1 MKAFFV
7 VTFDFL
13 PSVDVEISVITG
25 GKVTENS
32 EAVYRYSVIGFIT
45 SH

>member
-13 PSVDVEISVITG
+13 RSVEINVITG
-25 GKVTENS
+25 GNVTENS